1 MKNKDVIKEQYEA
14 WASTYDL
21 DKVEIIRKDMGI
33 ELEEF
38 VNCILDNCQLKKGQ
52 EILDVGIGTGLIS
65 VSISKSL
72 SGNCKILGIDI
83 TDAMLAKAKN
93 NIKMESLDHV
103 ISLKKAS
110 AENLPVENSF
120 VDLVVCV
127 FTIRHT
133 HIERALR
140 EFMRVLKPK
149 GRVVIVD
156 LYAPERWGSLSA
168 KILMPIFKLLFMRKK
183 EMSAE
188 KRSKLLT
195 LEEWKTKAMEIGGKE
210 VKIEDFPHM
219 DEPEWKPGKMII
231 SWIKE

>member
-1 MKNKDVIKEQYEA
+1 MNNKDVITEQYEA

-21 DKVEIIRKDMGI
+21 DKVEIIRRDTGI

-38 VNCILDNCQLKKGQ
+38 VDRILDNCQLKKGQ

-65 VSISKSL
+65 LSISKRL
-72 SGNCKILGIDI
+72 AGKCKILGIDI

-110 AENLPVENSF
+110 AENLPLKNSF
-120 VDLVVCV
+120 YDLVVCV

-156 LYAPERWGSLSA
+156 LYAPERWRSLSA
-168 KILMPIFKLLFMRKK
+168 KIVMPIFKLLFMRKK
-183 EMSAE
+183 EMKAE

-210 VKIEDFPHM
+210 VKIEIFPHI
-219 DEPEWKPGKMII
+219 DKPEWKPGKIII